1 MSRLRWRKILRDLR
15 QNSWRSVLAIFAM
28 VIGIFA
34 VGSILT
40 AYAILDREINVNFLR
55 TNPAS
60 AILYVDSA
68 DRGVADAVA
77 HLPGI
82 AAAEPRRVVNARV
95 ALGPDTWR
103 PILLYVVDDFNA
115 LRVATFDPEQGAWP
129 PAKDE
134 VLIER
139 SSISNWRPGQQI
151 VVRTPNG
158 QPRELRVSGIVHD
171 AGQAPGWQDGVDY
184 GYITLDTLAALGES
198 RSLDE
203 LRIVVAEKPLDVQ
216 HIKEVA
222 YQAKGFLEQRGLAV
236 SQVIVPK
243 PGQHPHTDQ
252 MNSLLFLL
260 EAFGVLALALSGI
273 LVATIMAALLAQQI
287 RQIGVM
293 KAIGARTGQIT
304 GLYYG
309 TVLIFGLAA
318 LAIGIPLGV
327 IVGRGYAA
335 FTATMLNFDITSNFV
350 PHWTY
355 VVQILVGLSIPLLAA
370 SIPIYKGSRMT
381 VREAISDYGIDE
393 TEFGTNR
400 VDALV
405 VRVRGL
411 SRPLLLS
418 LRNTFRRRARL
429 VLTVGVL
436 AVSGATFMAAL
447 NVGASWTHTV
457 NMAFEY
463 RHYDTEIRLAESYP
477 AARVKEAVDS
487 VAGVADAEYWQQI
500 IGVQKQPDGTDGIRL
515 RLTGLPPATKMID
528 FPVIEGRWLRP
539 DDTHAMVINNVL
551 RSDREAGIKP
561 GDRIAVKVGDRTMDW
576 NVVGVVREVGAARRG
591 LNSAAYA
598 YVNLDTLARQMGTE
612 GTTNFVHV
620 ESTDRSNAALR
631 IFSQQI
637 ENRFDAAGLRRIT
650 AQLTIDRKQVLLDH
664 LVVIVTFLMVM
675 AVLVAG
681 VGGLALASAMSISV
695 MERTREIGMMR
706 AIGASTHAV
715 LRVIVTEG
723 VVIGV
728 LSWLVALAIAVPVS
742 VMVGN
747 YAGQLFIDANLDHIF
762 PPSVMLGWLGLVV
775 LISLIASSFPAWGAT
790 HLTVRD
796 VLAYE

>member
-1 MSRLRWRKILRDLR
+1 
-15 QNSWRSVLAIFAM
+15 M

-40 AYAILDREINVNFLR
+40 AYAILDREINVNFLG

-60 AILYVDSA
+60 AILYVDNA
-68 DRGVADAVA
+68 DQDAADAVA

-129 PAKDE
+129 PAEDE

-158 QPRELRVSGIVHD
+158 QPRELRVSGLVHD

-216 HIKEVA
+216 HIQEVA

-293 KAIGARTGQIT
+293 KAVGARTGQIA
-304 GLYYG
+304 GVYYG
-309 TVLIFGLAA
+309 MVLIFGLVA

-327 IVGRGYAA
+327 AVGRGYAA
-335 FTATMLNFDITSNFV
+335 FTAAMLNFDITSNIV

-355 VVQILVGLSIPLLAA
+355 AVQILVGLSIPLLAA
-370 SIPIYKGSRMT
+370 SVPIYKGSRMT
-381 VREAISDYGIDE
+381 VRQAISDYGIDE
-393 TEFGTNR
+393 IKFGTSR

-457 NMAFEY
+457 DVAFEY
-463 RHYDTEIRLAESYP
+463 RHYDTEIRLAEPYP
-477 AARVKEAVDS
+477 VARVKEAVDT

-539 DDTHAMVINNVL
+539 DDTNAMVINNVL

-598 YVNLDTLARQMGTE
+598 YVSLDTLARQMDTE
-612 GTTNFVHV
+612 GTTNFVYI
-620 ESTDRSNAALR
+620 ESTDRSDAALR
-631 IFSQQI
+631 TFSQQI

-664 LVVIVTFLMVM
+664 LVVIVTFLMIM

-681 VGGLALASAMSISV
+681 VGGLALASTMSISV
-695 MERTREIGMMR
+695 MERSREIGMMR

-728 LSWLVALAIAVPVS
+728 LSWLVALTIAVPVS

-747 YAGQLFIDANLDHIF
+747 YAGQLFIDANLDYVF
-762 PPSVMLGWLGLVV
+762 PLSIMLGWLGLVI
-775 LISLIASSFPAWGAT
+775 LIGVIASSFPAWGAT
-790 HLTVRD
+790 R
-796 VLAYE
+796 LA

>member
-15 QNSWRSVLAIFAM
+15 QNSLRSVLAIFAM

-40 AYAILDREINVNFLR
+40 AYSILTREINVNFLR

-60 AILYVDSA
+60 AILYVDNA
-68 DRGVADAVA
+68 DRDVADAVA

-82 AAAEPRRVVNARV
+82 AAAEPRRVANARV

-115 LRVATFDPEQGAWP
+115 LRVATFYPEQGVWP

-139 SSISNWRPGQQI
+139 SSISNWLPGQQI
-151 VVRTPNG
+151 VVRAPNG

-184 GYITLDTLAALGES
+184 GYITLATLAGLSES

-216 HIKEVA
+216 HIQEVA

-236 SQVIVPK
+236 SQVVVPK

-260 EAFGVLALALSGI
+260 QVFSILALALSGI

-293 KAIGARTGQIT
+293 KTVGARTNQIA
-304 GLYYG
+304 GVYYG
-309 TVLIFGLAA
+309 TVLIFGLVA
-318 LAIGIPLGV
+318 LAVGIPLGV

-335 FTATMLNFDITSNFV
+335 FTAAMLNFDITSNFV

-355 VVQILVGLSIPLLAA
+355 IIQILVGLSISLLAA
-370 SIPIYKGSRMT
+370 SVPIYKGSRMT
-381 VREAISDYGIDE
+381 VRQAISDYGIDE

-411 SRPLLLS
+411 SQPLLLS

-429 VLTVGVL
+429 VLTVGIL

-457 NMAFEY
+457 DVAFEY
-463 RHYDTEIRLAESYP
+463 RHYDMEIRLVEPYP
-477 AARVKEAVDS
+477 VARVKEAVDQ
-487 VAGVADAEYWQQI
+487 VAGVADTEYWQQI

-515 RLTGLPPATKMID
+515 RLTGLPPMTKTID

-539 DDTHAMVINNVL
+539 DDTNAMVINNVL
-551 RSDREAGIKP
+551 RSDREVGIKH
-561 GDRIAVKVGDRTMDW
+561 RSWIAP
-576 NVVGVVREVGAARRG
+576 
-591 LNSAAYA
+591 
-598 YVNLDTLARQMGTE
+598 
-612 GTTNFVHV
+612 
-620 ESTDRSNAALR
+620 DRS
-631 IFSQQI
+631 STGQ
-637 ENRFDAAGLRRIT
+637 
-650 AQLTIDRKQVLLDH
+650 
-664 LVVIVTFLMVM
+664 
-675 AVLVAG
+675 
-681 VGGLALASAMSISV
+681 SV
-695 MERTREIGMMR
+695 
-706 AIGASTHAV
+706 
-715 LRVIVTEG
+715 
-723 VVIGV
+723 
-728 LSWLVALAIAVPVS
+728 
-742 VMVGN
+742 
-747 YAGQLFIDANLDHIF
+747 
-762 PPSVMLGWLGLVV
+762 
-775 LISLIASSFPAWGAT
+775 
-790 HLTVRD
+790 
-796 VLAYE
+796 